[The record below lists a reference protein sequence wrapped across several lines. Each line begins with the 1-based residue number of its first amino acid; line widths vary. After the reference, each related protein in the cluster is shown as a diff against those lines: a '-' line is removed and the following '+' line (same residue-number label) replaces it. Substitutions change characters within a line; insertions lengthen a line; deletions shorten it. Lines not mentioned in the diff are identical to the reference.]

1 MAAKKPIAILTFS
14 CAALAAGCASMGG
27 SGAADAAA
35 GATAP
40 TPAAVSFLAADSNHD
55 GRISPREFAAWQR
68 TRGDSLDREDFQA
81 ADANLDG
88 LLTLDEWTQMTSGAR
103 AAAGGSRA
111 PGGRPGPAAQ
121 PPIRVPPSL
130 PGGG

>member
-1 MAAKKPIAILTFS
+1 MAAKKPIAILTLS
-14 CAALAAGCASMGG
+14 CAGLAAGCASMGG
-27 SGAADAAA
+27 RGAADAAA
-35 GATAP
+35 GASAP

-68 TRGDSLDREDFQA
+68 MRGDSLNREDFQA

-88 LLTLDEWTQMTSGAR
+88 QLTLDEWQQMMSGAR
-103 AAAGGSRA
+103 AAAGGSRV
-111 PGGRPGPAAQ
+111 PGGNPGQAPQ
-121 PPIRVPPSL
+121 PPIRVPPAL